1 MRTLKNVRALAA
13 SLGVL
18 AMGAVAV
25 SPAMAFDNVT
35 WNWSNNTKQ
44 HTDVDVNV
52 DVNVDSTGLVQIEK
66 LQIFLGDVKA
76 ESVVKDITNTPTATG
91 PQGPKGYGLMGG
103 DDKEHGDHGGPQ
115 VNVPKLDASKE
126 LPIVLSSA
134 TAVGNNQSITTDVP
148 VFLHDGQ
155 FVANVKDGKYRDI
168 NGGFDIAAFSASL
181 PASDARGGY
190 DGGASNG
197 NLHTDIA
204 GLFTLG
210 AVLGVLDKADIQAK
224 SLVDN
229 IKNAS
234 VDSSATA
241 VANNL
246 SVTVASDVDGSGRGG
261 ASNHVVIGD
270 ITQFALANVSA
281 SSKVTDVSATNYD
294 HMRQL
299 TTATLSPTEG
309 NLGNVIQ
316 VPSPWVSSTATAVGN
331 NVSINVGRD
340 LTTAVH
346 P

>member
-25 SPAMAFDNVT
+25 SPAMAFDNVS

-76 ESVVKDITNTPTATG
+76 ESIVKDITNTPGATG
-91 PQGPKGYGLMGG
+91 PQGPKGYSVMGG
-103 DDKEHGDHGGPQ
+103 DDKDHGGPSAK
-115 VNVPKLDASKE
+115 VPSLDARVE

-155 FVANVKDGKYRDI
+155 FVANVKDHRYADST
-168 NGGFDIAAFSASL
+168 GGFDIAAFSASL
-181 PASDARGGY
+181 PASDARGSY
-190 DGGASNG
+190 DGSASNG
-197 NLHTDIA
+197 NLHTNIA

-229 IKNAS
+229 IRNAS

-246 SVTVASDVDGSGRGG
+246 SVTVASDVDGSGRGS

-281 SSKVTDVSATNYD
+281 SSKVTDVSASNYD

>member
-1 MRTLKNVRALAA
+1 
-13 SLGVL
+13 
-18 AMGAVAV
+18 MGAVAV
-25 SPAMAFDNVT
+25 SPAMAFDNVE
-35 WNWSNNTKQ
+35 WNWTSNTKQ
-44 HTDVDVNV
+44 HTDIDVNV
-52 DVNVDSTGLVQIEK
+52 DVNVDPTGLVQIEK

-76 ESVVKDITNTPTATG
+76 ESIVKDITNTPTATG
-91 PQGPKGYGLMGG
+91 PQGPKGDSLVYGKDG
-103 DDKEHGDHGGPQ
+103 GDHGGPQ

-190 DGGASNG
+190 GGGASNG

-229 IKNAS
+229 ITNAS

-246 SVTVASDVDGSGRGG
+246 SVTLASDVDGAKGG
-261 ASNHVVIGD
+261 PSNHVVIGD